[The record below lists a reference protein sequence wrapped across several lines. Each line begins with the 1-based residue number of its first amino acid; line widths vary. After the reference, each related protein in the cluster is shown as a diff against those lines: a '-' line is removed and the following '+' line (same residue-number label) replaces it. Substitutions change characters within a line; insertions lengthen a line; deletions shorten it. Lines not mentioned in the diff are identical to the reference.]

1 MTNFHRHQWEPARI
15 RCRRARQTRV
25 NTVGVMGKGI
35 ALQFKNAFPANYN
48 AYAKACR
55 RQDLTLGQMFV
66 FDNGQFTEPR
76 WIVNFPT
83 KGHWRSRSR
92 ISDVE
97 AGLGDLRRVIIELG
111 IASIAIP
118 PLGCGNGG
126 LDWADVRPLI
136 KEKLYGLETEV
147 LLYAP
152 VGAPPASG
160 MVISTPRPRLTPG
173 KAALV
178 AMVDRYSVLALGV
191 TQVEIQK
198 LMYFL
203 QEAGEPLNL
212 RYTAHRY
219 GPYAD
224 NLSHVL
230 KAIEGHYL
238 QGYGDG
244 SAGVHNA
251 EPIKVLPGAAHEAT
265 DMLAD
270 KAITKRVESV
280 LDLIEGYES
289 AYGLELLAS
298 VHWVATRGDTN
309 GLDAVDPTA
318 AGVELPQTTDVH
330 QRTHRSRL
338 EPAVRKRLARSCSNL
353 RLTPRLRS

>member
-1 MTNFHRHQWEPARI
+1 MTNFVDTSGNLLESDVEGLVN
-15 RCRRARQTRV
+15 TV

-35 ALQFKNAFPANYN
+35 ALQFKYAFPANFK

-55 RQDLTLGQMFV
+55 RQDVTLGEMFV
-66 FDNGQFTEPR
+66 FDNGQFSEPR

-126 LDWADVRPLI
+126 LGWADVRPLI
-136 KEKLYGLETEV
+136 REKLDGLETEV

-160 MVISTPRPRLTPG
+160 MVISTPRPTLTPG

-178 AMVDRYSVLALGV
+178 AMVDRYSALALGV
-191 TQVEIQK
+191 TQVEIHK

-212 RYTAHRY
+212 RYRADRY

-224 NLSHVL
+224 NLRHVL
-230 KAIEGHYL
+230 TAVEGHYL

-244 SAGVHNA
+244 SARVHNA
-251 EPIKVLPGAAHEAT
+251 ELIKVLPDAAHEAA
-265 DMLAD
+265 DLLAD
-270 KAITKRVESV
+270 KAITKRMDRVR
-280 LDLIEGYES
+280 DLIDGYES

-298 VHWVATRGDTN
+298 VHWVATRGDVAD
-309 GLDAVDPTA
+309 GVDVVT
-318 AGVELPQTTDVH
+318 
-330 QRTHRSRL
+330 QRLQEWSCRKQRMFTKEHIESAWNRL
-338 EPAVRKRLARSCSNL
+338 HEKGWLAPVPAFA
-353 RLTPRLRS
+353 

>member
-1 MTNFHRHQWEPARI
+1 
-15 RCRRARQTRV
+15 
-25 NTVGVMGKGI
+25 MGKGI
-35 ALQFKNAFPANYN
+35 ALQFKYAFPANFK
-48 AYAKACR
+48 AYGKACKR
-55 RQDLTLGQMFV
+55 GDVTLGKMFV
-66 FDNGQFTEPR
+66 FDNGHFTEPR

-92 ISDVE
+92 ISDVKV
-97 AGLGDLRRVIIELG
+97 GLDDLRRVIVELG
-111 IASIAIP
+111 IISIAIP

-126 LDWADVRPLI
+126 LDWIYVRPLI
-136 KEKLYGLETEV
+136 KEKLDGLQTEV

-160 MVISTPRPRLTPG
+160 MVNSTPRPAMTPG

-178 AMVDRYSVLALGV
+178 AIVDQYSAVALGA

-212 RYTAHRY
+212 RYAAHRY

-224 NLSHVL
+224 NLRHAL
-230 KAIEGHYL
+230 KAVEGHYL
-238 QGYGDG
+238 KGYGDG
-244 SAGVHNA
+244 SARVHNA
-251 EPIKVLPGAAHEAT
+251 EPISVLPGAALEAT

-298 VHWVATRGDTN
+298 VHWVATRGEEN
-309 GLDAVDPTA
+309 SLDAVTQRLQAWSYRKQRMFTKEHIEA
-318 AGVELPQTTDVH
+318 AWNQLHENGWLGPV
-330 QRTHRSRL
+330 
-338 EPAVRKRLARSCSNL
+338 
-353 RLTPRLRS
+353 LTFA